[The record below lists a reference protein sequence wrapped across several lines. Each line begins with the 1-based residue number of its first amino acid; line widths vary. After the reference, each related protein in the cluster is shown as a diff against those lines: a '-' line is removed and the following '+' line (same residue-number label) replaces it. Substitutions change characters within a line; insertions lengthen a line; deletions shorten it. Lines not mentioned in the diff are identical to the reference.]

1 MNVVLIPAYEPDERL
16 VSLVRELHGMPV
28 VVVDDGSG
36 PAYHDVFAG
45 AAASGAVVLPHAHN
59 RGKGAALRTGFAHIA
74 RAFPDAGVVTADAD
88 GQHTLADIA
97 RVAARIGAGR
107 IVLGVR
113 AFTGSVPA
121 RSRFGNAVSRLAFR
135 LAAGQAI
142 ADTQT
147 GLRGLPAES
156 LPWLMGV
163 PGDRFEYEFRMLLQ
177 AGAAGFA
184 LVEQPIATIYTDG
197 NASSH
202 FRPVRDS
209 LRIYA
214 PVVRFAGSAL
224 LAFAIDTLA
233 LLVLHALTG
242 SLLVSV
248 VIARV
253 LSSSVNFAVNRSM
266 VFHRGRD
273 IPLRTAA
280 LRYFSLALL
289 LLAANYG
296 TISALSDL
304 GLPLLAAKIVT
315 EATLFVVSYGVQRA
329 VVFAPAS
336 AREPRRSAAP
346 AAARAVP
353 ADGRARR

>member
-16 VSLVRELHGMPV
+16 VALVQELRGMPV

-36 PAYHDVFAG
+36 PSYRDVYAA
-45 AAASGAVVLPHAHN
+45 AAASGALVLAHEHN

-74 RAFPDAGVVTADAD
+74 RAFPGAGVVTADAD
-88 GQHTLADIA
+88 GQHAPEDIA
-97 RVAARIGAGR
+97 RVASRIGPHR
-107 IVLGVR
+107 ITLGVR
-113 AFTGSVPA
+113 AFTGPVPA
-121 RSRFGNAVSRLAFR
+121 RSRFGNTVSRLAFR

-142 ADTQT
+142 GDTQT
-147 GLRGLPAES
+147 GLRGLPADA
-156 LPWLMGV
+156 LPWLLSV

-177 AGAAGFA
+177 AATAGFE
-184 LVEQPIATIYTDG
+184 LIEEPIATIYTDG

-214 PVVRFAGSAL
+214 PVVRFAGSAV

-233 LLVLHALTG
+233 LLVLHTLTG

-248 VIARV
+248 VAARV
-253 LSSSVNFAVNRSM
+253 ISASVNFAVNRSL

-273 IPLRTAA
+273 VPLRTAA
-280 LRYFSLALL
+280 RRYFSLALL

-315 EATLFVVSYGVQRA
+315 EAALFLVSYGVQRA

-336 AREPRRSAAP
+336 ARAPQRSAGPVSVRAAP
-346 AAARAVP
+346 AADRV
-353 ADGRARR
+353 RK

>member
-16 VSLVRELHGMPV
+16 VALVRELHGMPV

-36 PAYHDVFAG
+36 PSHRHVFAA
-45 AAASGAVVLPHAHN
+45 AAASGALVLTHEQN

-74 RAFPDAGVVTADAD
+74 RAFPGTGVVTADAD
-88 GQHTLADIA
+88 GQHTPVDIT
-97 RVAARIGAGR
+97 RVAARIAPGR
-107 IVLGVR
+107 IVLGAR
-113 AFTGSVPA
+113 AFTGTVPV

-135 LAAGQAI
+135 LAAGRAI
-142 ADTQT
+142 GDTQT
-147 GLRGLPAES
+147 GLRGLPADA
-156 LPWLMGV
+156 LPWLLNIG
-163 PGDRFEYEFRMLLQ
+163 GDRFEYEFRVLLQ
-177 AGAAGFA
+177 ADSAGFE
-184 LVEQPIATIYTDG
+184 LIEEPIATVYTDG

-224 LAFAIDTLA
+224 MAFVIDTLA
-233 LLVLHALTG
+233 LLVLHTLTG

-248 VIARV
+248 VAARV

-273 IPLRTAA
+273 VPLRTAA

-304 GLPLLAAKIVT
+304 GIPLLAAKIIT
-315 EATLFVVSYGVQRA
+315 EATLFAVSYGVQRA

-336 AREPRRSAAP
+336 ARAPRRSAAP
-346 AAARAVP
+346 APARAVP
-353 ADGRARR
+353 AAGRVHR